1 MIAPFAEYTHAA
13 TGGCSIT
20 GGYVYTGSVYPN
32 MLNKYFF
39 ADYCQNRMGILNIT
53 TGAITYTPFFN
64 GNNNFTSFGEDVNGE
79 LYITGGNSLLRIT
92 DSSMGTSQFN
102 QIGLTFAPNPS
113 KGKINI
119 QNPQLLSISRV
130 ELHDITGKKMAEFQP
145 EISNIIE
152 LNTEGIRPGIYF
164 LQIENNGNRYTEKI
178 IFE

>member
-1 MIAPFAEYTHAA
+1 MKLLKEMGTQ
-13 TGGCSIT
+13 TGHFLCPKEPKFLKT
-20 GGYVYTGSVYPN
+20 
-32 MLNKYFF
+32 
-39 ADYCQNRMGILNIT
+39 LNIKSEEEIDRLKEINKIL
-53 TGAITYTPFFN
+53 GLDIDPNSLQVVN
-64 GNNNFTSFGEDVNGE
+64 GNKKFTSIGEEVNVE

-92 DSSMGTSQFN
+92 DSSMGNSQFN